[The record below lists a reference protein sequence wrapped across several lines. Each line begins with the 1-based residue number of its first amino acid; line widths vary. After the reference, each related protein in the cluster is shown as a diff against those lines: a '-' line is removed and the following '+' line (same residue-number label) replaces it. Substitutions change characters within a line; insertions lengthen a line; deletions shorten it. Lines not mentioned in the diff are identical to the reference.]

1 MKRKMSKVIAK
12 RKNEKKKKKIQSRR
26 EAAKD
31 ADVFYVPN
39 N

>member
-12 RKNEKKKKKIQSRR
+12 RKNEKKKKIQSRR